1 MTARNAQWAGV
12 LVVIVLATT
21 ACGSETGR
29 KAMTDDGDAAG
40 ADQPAGSL
48 VAADYDGRFRTYAT
62 VLESLQHGPQ
72 LCYTV
77 LDSLPPQCEGTDI
90 AGWDWSAVE
99 HEAANGTRWGEYTV
113 VGTYDGDTFTLTKP
127 ATAAG
132 ESSHP
137 QADEI
142 TTPCPAPEG
151 GWQPVDP
158 ERATDA
164 AFEEA
169 TRRARNA
176 DGFAG
181 LWIDQRIPDGQ
192 ITEQNAN
199 DPKRFVLN
207 VTTTGDVEAME
218 QSLREVWGGSLC
230 VSPARRTST
239 ELVHVQRGIQDTPGV
254 LSSSIDEVRG
264 KVDLQVLVA
273 TEELQAE
280 LDERYSAG
288 AVRLVGML
296 EPID

>member
-1 MTARNAQWAGV
+1 MNAQWAGV
-12 LVVIVLATT
+12 SVVIMLAAT
-21 ACGSETGR
+21 ACGSETR
-29 KAMTDDGDAAG
+29 KAASDDGDAAG
-40 ADQPAGSL
+40 ADPPAGSL
-48 VAADYDGRFRTYAT
+48 VAADYDGRFRTSAT
-62 VLESLQHGPQ
+62 VLESPQHGPQ
-72 LCYTV
+72 LCYGV
-77 LDSLPPQCEGTDI
+77 LESFPPQCGGTDI

-113 VGTYDGDTFTLTKP
+113 VGAYDGDTFTLTEP
-127 ATAAG
+127 PVVVG
-132 ESSHP
+132 ESSDP
-137 QADEI
+137 RADEI

-151 GWQPVDP
+151 GWEPVDP

-164 AFEEA
+164 AFEAA
-169 TRRARNA
+169 TRRARGA

-230 VSPARRTST
+230 VSSASRTST
-239 ELVHVQRGIQDTPGV
+239 ELVQVQRGIQDTPGF

-273 TEELQAE
+273 TVELQAE
-280 LDERYSAG
+280 LDERYGAG
-288 AVRLVGML
+288 AVRLNGML